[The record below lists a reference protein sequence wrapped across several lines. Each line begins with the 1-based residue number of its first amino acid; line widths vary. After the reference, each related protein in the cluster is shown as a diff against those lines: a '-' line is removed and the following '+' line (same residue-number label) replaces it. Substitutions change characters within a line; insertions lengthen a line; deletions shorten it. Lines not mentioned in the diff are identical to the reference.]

1 MNTEFTIRPENEVK
15 ISQQDIDDIMV
26 CALEGGISYWCC
38 EAEVIGEYLGEYASD
53 QISRGGC
60 KQCIYESMYVAGFN
74 FAYRCMCNFL
84 FLYGTNTRDDTPE
97 HWRPSWCPISQNVKG
112 ERYENNHRRSF

>member
-1 MNTEFTIRPENEVK
+1 MNNLYGIADVQIK
-15 ISQQDIDDIMV
+15 IFNDDWNSVSRAVSDFCAKYNGNIID
-26 CALEGGISYWCC
+26 LQFQNGFS
-38 EAEVIGEYLGEYASD
+38 
-53 QISRGGC
+53 GGC

-84 FLYGTNTRDDTPE
+84 FLYGTNTRDDIPE